1 MYSPTEANIVQMV
14 LSFGP
19 NQREASLVGA
29 YSRKGWAQAQRN
41 WLIMATKKP
50 ALLKTLEHTM
60 GSIVL
65 NHLSTAPTR
74 LKVAPRYSC

>member
-1 MYSPTEANIVQMV
+1 MKIQHMLEVSGGRGGQVYSPTEANIVQMV

-19 NQREASLVGA
+19 NQREASLVGE

-50 ALLKTLEHTM
+50 AVSKTLEQLM
-60 GSIVL
+60 G
-65 NHLSTAPTR
+65 
-74 LKVAPRYSC
+74 